1 MRKPPPDTPD
11 VLLATVRD
19 GVLLAARASGIATP
33 SICVAYSGGLDS
45 SVLLHVL
52 ADTVQRSG
60 TRLSALHV
68 HHGLSPNA
76 DAWAAHCVAA
86 CRRLEVPLRVERVTV
101 TRKPRQSLEEV
112 ARRARYMVLNSAGT
126 DVLALAHHADD
137 QAETVLLQL
146 LRGAG
151 PQGLAAMPVIKKDSD
166 AAGAP
171 LLLRPLLAVTR
182 ERLEHH
188 AKSHGISW
196 IEDESNDSH
205 DIKRNFLRHRI
216 MPLLAQGFPAPGITL
231 ARAARHQSGAAQL
244 LDDLSAMDLA
254 AVSDESAI
262 DCVRLQA
269 LTRLRQANLMRGWLR
284 RHGAR
289 QPSEA
294 RLRALLVAVA
304 ASTNDSRLKWVHENL
319 AVTRFG
325 GKLMIA
331 CEGRSGT

>member
-1 MRKPPPDTPD
+1 M
-11 VLLATVRD
+11 RD
-19 GVLLAARASGIATP
+19 GVLLAARASGNAAP

-52 ADTVQRSG
+52 ADAVQRSG

-76 DAWAAHCVAA
+76 DAWADHCVAA
-86 CRRLEVPLRVERVTV
+86 CRGLGVPLRVERVTV

-112 ARRARYMVLNSAGT
+112 ARRARYTALNSAGT
-126 DVLALAHHADD
+126 DVVALAHHADD

-151 PQGLAAMPVIKKDSD
+151 PQGLAAMPVLKRASD
-166 AAGAP
+166 AGDAP
-171 LLLRPLLAVTR
+171 LLLRPLLALTR
-182 ERLEHH
+182 ENLEHH
-188 AKSHGISW
+188 AKTRCISW

-231 ARAARHQSGAAQL
+231 ARAARHQSGAAHL
-244 LDDLSAMDLA
+244 LDELAAIDLA
-254 AVSDESAI
+254 AVSDEMAI
-262 DCVRLQA
+262 DCVRLAA
-269 LTRLRQANLMRGWLR
+269 LTMLRQANLLRGWLR

-294 RLRALLVAVA
+294 RLRALLDAVA
-304 ASTNDSRLKWVHENL
+304 ASTNDSHLRWAHENL
-319 AVTRFG
+319 VVTRLG
-325 GKLMIA
+325 GKLLIA
-331 CEGRSGT
+331 CEGRSG